1 MTLQA
6 HKVTNGEPVGI
17 RALVCDF
24 RGEEFIYLYPTRA
37 NGEFT
42 DGKIVAQRLHTG
54 GVARELYAGVFGLKV
69 LDI

>member
-6 HKVTNGEPVGI
+6 RKVTNGEPVGI

-42 DGKIVAQRLHTG
+42 DGKIVAQRLHTAG
-54 GVARELYAGVFGLKV
+54 EREYYAGVFGLKV